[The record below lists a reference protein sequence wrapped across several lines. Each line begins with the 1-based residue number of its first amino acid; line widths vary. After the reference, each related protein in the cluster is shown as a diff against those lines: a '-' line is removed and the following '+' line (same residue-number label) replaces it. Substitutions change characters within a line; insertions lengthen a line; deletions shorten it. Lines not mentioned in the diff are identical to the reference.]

1 MVSKLR
7 PIVLAGGVGKRLWPL
22 STEKNPKQ
30 FIPIFKE
37 FSLFDLTLQRLNK
50 ASLFK
55 QPIIVT
61 SEKYL
66 NKVNESL
73 QRTGI
78 EVEKIILEPEPKN
91 TCPAITMP
99 VILSLLKNS
108 QEDFF
113 VCPSDHYVSKNKNF
127 YESCLLARKNLNES
141 GLMLMGIQPEHPSTE
156 YGYILTEENQ
166 NSIKKVKR
174 FIEKP
179 DLKDAKNLIKKNNVY
194 WNSGMFIFNG
204 SWFLETLK
212 SLEPLAYKNIFKAIE
227 SGKNKS
233 KYFYPEKRSFSKI
246 SSISFDKAFAE
257 KESNILM
264 ATLDAGWS
272 DLGSWLSLS
281 ALQKLPSSA
290 MTLYSEGLYE
300 RCEKPW
306 GFYEILM
313 ETNLSKVKLISVFPN
328 QKLSLQKHK
337 YRAETWYVI
346 SGTAKVTKGN
356 ERFTMQAG
364 DSVIIDKNQIHRLE
378 NIAEEPLEVIE
389 IQTGSYFGED
399 DIVRLEDTYGRA
411 DIY

>member
-1 MVSKLR
+1 MKKKLDIYYGYQGGEDNHFSEAFVKVSFDNLS
-7 PIVLAGGVGKRLWPL
+7 LAV
-22 STEKNPKQ
+22 STLVDSQ
-30 FIPIFKE
+30 WGDS
-37 FSLFDLTLQRLNK
+37 FSDLTYFEGSYTFTL
-50 ASLFK
+50 
-55 QPIIVT
+55 PHD
-61 SEKYL
+61 
-66 NKVNESL
+66 
-73 QRTGI
+73 
-78 EVEKIILEPEPKN
+78 
-91 TCPAITMP
+91 
-99 VILSLLKNS
+99 LSL
-108 QEDFF
+108 
-113 VCPSDHYVSKNKNF
+113 
-127 YESCLLARKNLNES
+127 NL
-141 GLMLMGIQPEHPSTE
+141 HA
-156 YGYILTEENQ
+156 GYY
-166 NSIKKVKR
+166 
-174 FIEKP
+174 

-212 SLEPLAYKNIFKAIE
+212 SLEPLAYKHIFKAIE

-233 KYFYPEKRSFSKI
+233 KYFYPEKKSFSKI

-300 RCEKPW
+300 RCDKPW
-306 GFYEILM
+306 GFFEILM
-313 ETNLSKVKLISVFPN
+313 ETDLSKVKLISVFPH

-337 YRAETWYVI
+337 HRTETWYVI

-378 NIAEEPLEVIE
+378 NITEEPLEVIE
-389 IQTGSYFGED
+389 IQTGSYFG
-399 DIVRLEDTYGRA
+399 
-411 DIY
+411 